1 MTKQLKTKAKN
12 TAKAG
17 AQGAKTVMAEAL
29 GAAAVAAAGVV
40 ITRTAEALASGVK
53 QAERA
58 KPAAEAA
65 AYRAVAPPPGRGRKM
80 KAKKKAQS
88 SRKATARAV
97 KAARKRKKARR
108 R

>member
-1 MTKQLKTKAKN
+1 MAKQLKTKAKD

-40 ITRTAEALASGVK
+40 ITRTAQALSSGAK

-65 AYRAVAPPPGRGRKM
+65 AYRAVAPSPARGRKRN
-80 KAKKKAQS
+80 AKKKAQS
-88 SRKATARAV
+88 RRKATARAV